1 LSSAAGPPVPVPVP
15 VTSGVGIDGCRGGW
29 VVAVVTPG
37 QPLRARVITRIEA
50 LDGLLAELRVEAS
63 CPLIDMPIGLPV
75 SGRRPLDTAAKALLG
90 SKAASLFIIPPR
102 PVLDALDYAEAKQ
115 LSRAST
121 GSALSI
127 QAWNLLP
134 RVRELDLYLRRRLP
148 EPPRLCESHPE
159 LVFTLLAG
167 GPLPS
172 KQTAAGTEAR
182 IEVLR
187 SAGLD
192 PGPLLA
198 APPSHP
204 GGRVA
209 GHDLLDA
216 LVLALVAS
224 LADSARTRL
233 APPPG
238 IDPLGL
244 PMEMILP
251 AVADGSDRSCLQGP
265 EGSD

>member
-1 LSSAAGPPVPVPVP
+1 MSADGRVPVA
-15 VTSGVGIDGCRGGW
+15 TGAGIDGCRGGW
-29 VVAVVTPG
+29 VLAVVAPG
-37 QPLRARVITRIEA
+37 QPALARVISRIEV
-50 LDGLLAELRVEAS
+50 LDGLLAELRLEPS
-63 CPLIDMPIGLPV
+63 CCLIDMPIGLPV
-75 SGRRPLDTAAKALLG
+75 TGTRPLDAAAKALLG
-90 SKAASLFIIPPR
+90 RKASSVFTIPPR
-102 PVLDALDYAEAKQ
+102 PVLDALDYVEAKA
-115 LSRAST
+115 LARAST

-148 EPPRLCESHPE
+148 EPPRLHESHPE
-159 LVFTLLAG
+159 LAFTLLAG

-172 KQTAAGTEAR
+172 KQTAAGTQAR
-182 IEVLR
+182 VAVLR
-187 SAGLD
+187 GAGLD
-192 PGPLLA
+192 PEPLLA
-198 APPSHP
+198 EPPTRSQAK
-204 GGRVA
+204 VA
-209 GHDLLDA
+209 AHDLLDA

-224 LADSARTRL
+224 LAGSARTRL

-251 AVADGSDRSCLQGP
+251 AAADGFAIDRSCLQGP